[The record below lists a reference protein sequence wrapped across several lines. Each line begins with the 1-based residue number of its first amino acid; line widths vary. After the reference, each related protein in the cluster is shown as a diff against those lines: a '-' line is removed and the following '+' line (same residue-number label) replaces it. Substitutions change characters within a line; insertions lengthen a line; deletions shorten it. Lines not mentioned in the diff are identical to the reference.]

1 MSSEAATL
9 AHLRTA
15 AAPIPSP
22 RATNLHGSADLAPP
36 RPAVRMLRGYED
48 LTLPGPAKRTLHGY
62 EESALP
68 RTATRTLRGSVVPGC
83 SSGCW
88 LPVGWG
94 FRSGRGLVVRN
105 QIWPVRCAGSAGLQS
120 GRPARRRPTAAGAW
134 IRNARQCRPC
144 WRRWSG
150 RRSAGCL
157 HGRPERRH
165 PCHRG
170 WCGPGFLRPHRR
182 QRRSPGCRSP
192 RNRRQTDGCPRV
204 GGRSRCRR
212 APRCRRVG
220 RLYRSRRV
228 GRLYR
233 SRRVGRLY
241 RCRRVGR
248 LYQCRRVSRLYQ
260 CRRVSRPCRSRR
272 VSRPYQCRR
281 VSRLYRQCRPRGRA
295 TYLAGSIRCSLPAPP
310 ARPWHRQTLTR
321 AWGPRAGPSIRRP
334 VARARSRPPPTP
346 TLRAVVSTAT
356 PPECQIH
363 RKRIEGRYQH
373 GSDPQREDVRR
384 RPTLPRGPPRSTIGA
399 EELNFRVRN
408 GTGCFPFAM
417 ATETLWRCQV
427 LRLDAG
433 RPHLGNRTVD
443 AKQQNKVEAKPLGL
457 LVPVSYTRCR
467 ASTSGL
473 STQSS
478 SWGPYQVN
486 PEGVLILRRASRLD
500 AFSGYPFR
508 T

>member
-1 MSSEAATL
+1 VS
-9 AHLRTA
+9 
-15 AAPIPSP
+15 
-22 RATNLHGSADLAPP
+22 
-36 RPAVRMLRGYED
+36 
-48 LTLPGPAKRTLHGY
+48 
-62 EESALP
+62 
-68 RTATRTLRGSVVPGC
+68 
-83 SSGCW
+83 
-88 LPVGWG
+88 
-94 FRSGRGLVVRN
+94 
-105 QIWPVRCAGSAGLQS
+105 
-120 GRPARRRPTAAGAW
+120 
-134 IRNARQCRPC
+134 RPC
-144 WRRWSG
+144 
-150 RRSAGCL
+150 RS
-157 HGRPERRH
+157 
-165 PCHRG
+165 
-170 WCGPGFLRPHRR
+170 
-182 QRRSPGCRSP
+182 
-192 RNRRQTDGCPRV
+192 
-204 GGRSRCRR
+204 
-212 APRCRRVG
+212 
-220 RLYRSRRV
+220 
-228 GRLYR
+228 
-233 SRRVGRLY
+233 
-241 RCRRVGR
+241 
-248 LYQCRRVSRLYQ
+248 
-260 CRRVSRPCRSRR
+260 RRVSRPCRSRR
-272 VSRPYQCRR
+272 VSRPCRSRR
-281 VSRLYRQCRPRGRA
+281 VSRPCRSRRVSRPCRQCWPHGRA
-295 TYLAGSIRCSLPAPP
+295 TCLAGSIRCSLPVPSP
-310 ARPWHRQTLTR
+310 ARSWHRQTLTR
-321 AWGPRAGPSIRRP
+321 AWGPRADPSIRRP

-427 LRLDAG
+427 LRLNAG